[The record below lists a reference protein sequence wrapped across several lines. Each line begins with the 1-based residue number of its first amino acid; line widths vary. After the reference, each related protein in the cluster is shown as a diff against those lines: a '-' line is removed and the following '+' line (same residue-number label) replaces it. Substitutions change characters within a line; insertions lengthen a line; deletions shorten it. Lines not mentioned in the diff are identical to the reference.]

1 MGARALRFFEFPST
15 KKRNCFVSLSTGKIT
30 FLMLL
35 QLIGVGL
42 FTGFVMRL
50 QMELLNERR
59 ENSEGRLRE
68 NEFERGQLEDL

>member
-42 FTGFVMRL
+42 FTGLVMRL

-59 ENSEGRLRE
+59 LRE
-68 NEFERGQLEDL
+68 NDFERGQLDDLR